1 MALLE
6 QDKNN
11 RTRGEDD
18 DDDAS
23 KEDDKDVYRVGLV
36 GRGRKRA
43 RRKSRVTLRRERMA
57 TQRDHSRRRSPTGPY
72 TGIPLAL
79 IKSGLEPSGYQDF
92 RILTVGIN
100 CTHPNP
106 DMHSIVSEL

>member
-36 GRGRKRA
+36 GRGRKKGQKKVQGNVRTGTDGDTT
-43 RRKSRVTLRRERMA
+43 RPLP
-57 TQRDHSRRRSPTGPY
+57 SPIANGTVHRNTTSPY
-72 TGIPLAL
+72 
-79 IKSGLEPSGYQDF
+79 
-92 RILTVGIN
+92 
-100 CTHPNP
+100 
-106 DMHSIVSEL
+106 